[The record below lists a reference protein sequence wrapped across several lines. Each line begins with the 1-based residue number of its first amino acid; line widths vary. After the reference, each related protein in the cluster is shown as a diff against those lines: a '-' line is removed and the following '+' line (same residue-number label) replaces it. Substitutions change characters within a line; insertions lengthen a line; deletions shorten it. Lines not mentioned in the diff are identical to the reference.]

1 MTPDEFRRLVDVEGD
16 GIALVRA
23 SDIFAAADAWENDR
37 SALGMLDRQL
47 RDMGKRLEEAEKAL
61 RDVLDGMEASGG
73 WEGDDEV
80 FAAGMAAL
88 AGEEKP

>member
-23 SDIFAAADAWENDR
+23 SDIFAAADAWEADR
-37 SALGMLDRQL
+37 
-47 RDMGKRLEEAEKAL
+47 KRLEELERAL